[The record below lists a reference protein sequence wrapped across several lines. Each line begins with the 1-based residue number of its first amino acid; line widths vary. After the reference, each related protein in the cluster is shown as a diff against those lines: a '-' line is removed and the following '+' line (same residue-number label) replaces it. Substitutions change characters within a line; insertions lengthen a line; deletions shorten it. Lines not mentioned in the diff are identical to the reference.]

1 MPPARAHMNSIS
13 PINKVRSL
21 ILNKSE
27 IVMMV
32 TWISAPPPTPWSARP
47 AIRTDMLGAVAHMM
61 ELTKNHATD
70 TNRMSFLPQMSDNLA
85 LGEMLVKCVLRRFGY
100 IPDRRGGSIG

>member
-1 MPPARAHMNSIS
+1 
-13 PINKVRSL
+13 
-21 ILNKSE
+21 
-27 IVMMV
+27 
-32 TWISAPPPTPWSARP
+32 
-47 AIRTDMLGAVAHMM
+47 M